1 MGEMKKGV
9 GEENFDLE
17 SKHVI
22 FAYQVFQQSKKKKSE
37 VGLVM
42 QKVKLDSYL

>member
-22 FAYQVFQQSKKKKSE
+22 FAYQVFQQSKKKSE